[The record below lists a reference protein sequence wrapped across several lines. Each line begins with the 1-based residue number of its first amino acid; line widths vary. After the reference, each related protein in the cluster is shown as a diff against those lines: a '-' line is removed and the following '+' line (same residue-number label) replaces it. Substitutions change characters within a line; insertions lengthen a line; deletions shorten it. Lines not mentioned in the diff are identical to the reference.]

1 MQPTATP
8 QDRQPIPDFANAR
21 EADAWW
27 RNRATSYP
35 SQAAYRATPEY
46 AAFFRKTA
54 PLFARDKANA
64 SATRADEMTAAG
76 VAPGDRVA
84 TDQTGAYLSTMALTG
99 TVVMRGGIPWVD
111 LDEPVYVS
119 RKGRVSE
126 ASRVRWSPAWT
137 RIERI
142 TE

>member
-8 QDRQPIPDFANAR
+8 QDRHPIPDFASAR

-46 AAFFRKTA
+46 AEFVRKTA
-54 PLFARDKANA
+54 PLYARDKASA
-64 SATRADEMTAAG
+64 SASMADAMKAAG

-84 TDQTGAYLSTMALTG
+84 TAQTGAYLSSMTLTG
-99 TVVMRGGIPWVD
+99 TVVMRGGIPWVN
-111 LDEPVYVS
+111 LDETIYVS
-119 RKGRVSE
+119 RKGRVSD
-126 ASRVRWSPAWT
+126 ASRARWSPAWT
-137 RIERI
+137 RL
-142 TE
+142 

>member
-46 AAFFRKTA
+46 AEFFRKTA
-54 PLFARDKANA
+54 PMYARDKASA
-64 SATRADEMTAAG
+64 SATRSDEMTAAG

-84 TDQTGAYLSTMALTG
+84 TTQAGAYLNTMTLTG
-99 TVVMRGGIPWVD
+99 TIVMRGGIPWVS
-111 LDEPVYVS
+111 LDEKIYTS

-137 RIERI
+137 RI
-142 TE
+142 

>member
-1 MQPTATP
+1 METTATQ
-8 QDRQPIPDFANAR
+8 QDRQPIPNFASAR

-46 AAFFRKTA
+46 AEFFRKTA
-54 PLFARDKANA
+54 PLYARDKASA
-64 SATRADEMTAAG
+64 SATRADEMKAAG

-84 TDQTGAYLSTMALTG
+84 TAQTGAYLSAMTLTG
-99 TVVMRGGIPWVD
+99 IVSMRGGIPWVT

-137 RIERI
+137 RI
-142 TE
+142 